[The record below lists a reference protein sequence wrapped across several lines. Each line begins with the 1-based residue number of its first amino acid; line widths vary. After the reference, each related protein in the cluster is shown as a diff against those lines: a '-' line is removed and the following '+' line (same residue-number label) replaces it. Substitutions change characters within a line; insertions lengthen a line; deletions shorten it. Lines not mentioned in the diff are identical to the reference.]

1 MNTTDNSMSE
11 AVVKDS
17 LTPPASVSAKQ
28 TLGRFDIDSQTRNVQ
43 LIMRGGYRLVGR
55 MPAEVRKEL
64 RAAVKTGVLGHIKKD
79 GLLPEAF
86 FWNIH
91 PHCYSVLDAR
101 KREALCSVKCIAS
114 VMVSPAEFR
123 AGVEAMG
130 GDVEQELLA
139 RAKATESAS

>member
-1 MNTTDNSMSE
+1 MS
-11 AVVKDS
+11 AQH
-17 LTPPASVSAKQ
+17 TPS
-28 TLGRFDIDSQTRNVQ
+28 RFDIDSQTRNVQ
-43 LIMRGGYRLVGR
+43 LIMRDGYRLVGR

-64 RAAVKTGVLGHIKKD
+64 RVAVKSGVLGHIKKD

-101 KREALCSVKCIAS
+101 KREAAYAIQCIAS

-123 AGVEAMG
+123 SGIEALG
-130 GDVEQELLA
+130 GNVEQELLA
-139 RAKATESAS
+139 RAKATGDTA

>member
-1 MNTTDNSMSE
+1 MS
-11 AVVKDS
+11 AQH
-17 LTPPASVSAKQ
+17 TQ
-28 TLGRFDIDSQTRNVQ
+28 GRTDIDSQTRNVQ
-43 LIMRGGYRLVGR
+43 LIMREGFRLVGR

-91 PHCYSVLDAR
+91 PHCYSVLEAR
-101 KREALCSVKCIAS
+101 KREALHGVKSIAS

-123 AGVEAMG
+123 AGIEAMG

-139 RAKATESAS
+139 RAKATGSAQ